1 LSIMDTNG
9 ALKDPYKAFIAVSRY
24 ARWDDNLERRETW
37 AETVDRYVNYM
48 RGHMNKNYPGVIT
61 DIQWA
66 KFATAITNHKV
77 MGSMRALMTAGPALD
92 RSHVAAYNCS
102 FIPVDSPRSFDEAL
116 YILMNGTGLGFSAER
131 KHTSRLPVV
140 NEHFEH
146 TKTVIKVADSKEGWA
161 RGLRELI
168 AMLYVGQIPAID
180 ITALRPA
187 GARLK
192 TFGGRSSGPQPLI
205 NLFDFVIEAFK
216 RAAGRQLTPL
226 ECHDIMCKIG
236 EVVVVGGVRR
246 SALISLQDLDDHE
259 LAKAKSG
266 SWWLENPQRALSNN
280 SAVYYEKPG
289 IGEFMEE
296 WLNLYESKSGER
308 GIINMEAMQKNPYAP
323 RRDGSKIAG
332 KNPCAEIALR
342 PYQFCNLTEV
352 IIEEDD
358 TLETLLEKVE
368 IATVLGTIQS
378 SFTNFR
384 YLRKV
389 WRDNCEEERLLGVS
403 LTGQFGNKLMS
414 GRLGFDKL
422 ADALDAMRDRAI
434 AVNAHVADAMG
445 INRSAA
451 ITTVK
456 PSGTVSQ
463 LTGTSSGMH
472 PWHNDFYIR
481 SVRQDNKDPLTR
493 FLSDAGIP
501 NEPDVMKPN
510 DTTVFYFPQKA
521 PEGAITRLEL
531 TAIQHLEFYKVYKT
545 HWTEHDPSITVS
557 VKEHEWIEVADWVY
571 KNWDIVGGISFLP
584 YTEHTYQQAPYQD
597 TDESGYKQ
605 FLADMPSSIDWSI
618 LPYYESTDN
627 TTGTQSL
634 ACTSGQCEIVGSA
647 DTSTSLPV

>member
-1 LSIMDTNG
+1 MSIIDDNG
-9 ALKDPYKAFIAVSRY
+9 ALTDPYKAFIAVSRY
-24 ARWDDNLERRETW
+24 ARWDDNLGRRETW
-37 AETVDRYVNYM
+37 VETVDRYVNYM
-48 RGHMNKNYPGVIT
+48 RNHMDKNYEEILT
-61 DIQWA
+61 EDQWERIR
-66 KFATAITNHKV
+66 KAIVNHQV
-77 MGSMRALMTAGPALD
+77 MPSMRALMTAGPALD
-92 RSHVAAYNCS
+92 RSHVAGYNCS

-131 KHTSRLPVV
+131 KYVQKLPVV
-140 NEHFEH
+140 NEHFES
-146 TKTVIKVADSKEGWA
+146 TKTVIKVQDSKEGWA

-187 GARLK
+187 GAKLK
-192 TFGGRSSGPQPLI
+192 TFGGRSSGPQPLV
-205 NLFDFVIEAFK
+205 NLFDFVIETFK
-216 RAAGRQLTPL
+216 RAAGRQLTSL

-246 SALISLQDLDDHE
+246 SALISLQDLDDYE
-259 LAKAKSG
+259 MAKAKSG
-266 SWWLENPQRALSNN
+266 SWWEANPQRALANN
-280 SAVYYEKPG
+280 SAVYNTKPT
-289 IGEFMEE
+289 IGEFMDE
-296 WLNLYESKSGER
+296 WQNLYESKSGER
-308 GIINMEAMQKNPYAP
+308 GIVNMQNMRAAAYAP
-323 RRDGSKIAG
+323 RRDGSQLAG
-332 KNPCAEIALR
+332 TNPCGEISLR
-342 PYQFCNLTEV
+342 PYQFCNLTEI

-358 TLETLLEKVE
+358 TEETLLEKAE
-368 IATVLGTIQS
+368 IATILGTIQS

-384 YLRKV
+384 YLRKI

-403 LTGQFGNKLMS
+403 LTGQFGNKLTS
-414 GRLGFDKL
+414 GRLGLDRL
-422 ADALDAMRDRAI
+422 AATLDVLRERTI
-434 AVNAHVADAMG
+434 EVNGRMADAMG
-445 INRSAA
+445 INRSTA

-493 FLSDAGIP
+493 FMDHAGIP

-521 PEGAITRLEL
+521 PAGAVTRMEL
-531 TAIQHLEFYKVYKT
+531 SAIEHLEFWKVYKE
-545 HWTEHDPSITVS
+545 HWTEHNPSITVN
-557 VKEHEWIEVADWVY
+557 VREEEWIEVSDWVY

-584 YTEHTYQQAPYQD
+584 YSEHTYQQAPYQD

-605 FLADMPSSIDWSI
+605 FLADMPKKIDWSI
-618 LPYYESTDN
+618 LPLYEKEDT

-634 ACTSGQCEIVGSA
+634 ACVSGQCELVGSGN
-647 DTSTSLPV
+647 